1 MITFFNTLTRAK
13 ETFVPHE
20 KNKVRLYTCGPTV
33 YHFAHIGNFRTYVFE
48 DLLRRTLKYFGYAVE
63 QVMNITDVDDKTIR
77 GAIRDNVT
85 LDQYTAPYTKAFLE
99 DLQTLAIEEVEHR
112 PKATD
117 YIPDMV
123 KMIEQLVQ
131 KGVAYVGHDGS
142 VYFSIEKFPQYGALS
157 HLHLDELKEGGSE
170 RVVHDEYDKERVADF
185 VLWKGYDKERDGQIF
200 WESPWGKGRPGWHI
214 ECSAMAT
221 ALLGPA
227 LDIHCG
233 AVDNI
238 FPHHE
243 NEIAQSESCSGCKF
257 VKTWLHS
264 EHLIV
269 DGKKM
274 SKSLGNFFTLRDLL
288 EKGYHGREIRYLLL
302 SVHYRT
308 QLNFTIEGL
317 EASRHALRRLDDF
330 IGRLNDVVPGKIEG
344 DVHELV
350 ATTREKMKQALADDL
365 NISPALAA
373 LFDLVRHVNQMI
385 DEGSVG
391 PLGKK
396 IVLDFLHEI
405 DAILGV
411 FEWTQELEVPQEVQA
426 AFDQRLVARKDKN
439 WAEAD
444 RLRALIT
451 TAGFQIE
458 DTANGPKLKKL

>member
-1 MITFFNTLTRAK
+1 MITFFNTLSRSK
-13 ETFVPHE
+13 EPFAPHE
-20 KNKVRLYTCGPTV
+20 PNKVRLYTCGPTV

-48 DLLRRTLKYFGYAVE
+48 DLLRRVLKYFGYDVE

-77 GAIRDNVT
+77 GAIRDNIT
-85 LDQYTAPYTKAFLE
+85 LDEYTAPFTQAFLE
-99 DLQTLAIEEVEHR
+99 DLKTLAIEEVEHR

-117 YIPDMV
+117 FIPDMI
-123 KMIEQLVQ
+123 KMIEQLIK
-131 KGVAYVGHDGS
+131 KGVAYQGHDGS
-142 VYFSIEKFPQYGALS
+142 VYFSIEKFPHYGALS
-157 HLHLDELKEGGSE
+157 HLHLDELKEGASE
-170 RVVHDEYDKERVADF
+170 RIVHDEYDKERVADF
-185 VLWKGYDKERDGQIF
+185 VLWKGYEKERDGLIF

-221 ALLGPA
+221 SLLGPK

-243 NEIAQSESCSGCKF
+243 NEIAQSEACNDCKF

-269 DGKKM
+269 DGRKM

-308 QLNFTIEGL
+308 QLNFTFEGL
-317 EASRHALRRLDDF
+317 EAARHALRRLDDF
-330 IGRLNDVVPGKIEG
+330 IGRLQDVTPNESEG
-344 DVHELV
+344 DVNELV
-350 ATTREKMKQALADDL
+350 MTTREKIKHSLADDL

-373 LFDLVRHVNQMI
+373 LFDLVRHANQMI
-385 DEGSVG
+385 DEGKVG
-391 PLGKK
+391 RHGKE
-396 IVLDFLHEI
+396 VLLNFLHEI
-405 DAILGV
+405 DAVLGI
-411 FEWTQELEVPQEVQA
+411 FNWKQELEIPAQVQES
-426 AFDQRLVARKDKN
+426 FEKRLVARQEKN

-444 RLRALIT
+444 RLRSLIT
-451 TAGFQIE
+451 ASGFQIE